1 MTSKHQ
7 DSFWGGIVKALGL
20 VFGDI
25 GTSPI
30 YTLTV
35 IFALTPPTRENVFG
49 ILSLVFWT
57 MTILVTG
64 DEGIQDLNL
73 EYRGE
78 DSPTDVLSFTAL
90 EPDPETGNPYLGDIV
105 ISAER
110 AAEQAETAG
119 HPLEAEMQ
127 LLVVHG
133 VLHLCGH
140 DHGETEEKA
149 RMWAAQAEILGRL
162 GLSGMTISE

>member
-1 MTSKHQ
+1 MITIELKQPIPFEPAVLERAALIALEHQ
-7 DSFWGGIVKALGL
+7 SVER
-20 VFGDI
+20 
-25 GTSPI
+25 GTE
-30 YTLTV
+30 V
-35 IFALTPPTRENVFG
+35 
-49 ILSLVFWT
+49 
-57 MTILVTG
+57 TILVTG

-133 VLHLCGH
+133 ILHLCGH
-140 DHGETEEKA
+140 DHSEPEDKA